1 MPRTGKK
8 MKTHRGAHKRFRT
21 TGSGKIVRKRSG
33 KRHLLSHKSA
43 RRKRGYTVPAV
54 LSAAEQTMVKRLLPY
69 GGKT

>member
-43 RRKRGYTVPAV
+43 RRKRGYTLPAV
-54 LSAAEQTMVKRLLPY
+54 LSSSRSTLTV
-69 GGKT
+69 